1 MYRSFEEI
9 ESHIINDH
17 VKKTLAVANAQ
28 DDVSLEA
35 VITAKRKG
43 IINPILVGIPEKIA
57 EILNQAGES
66 SEDYEIIESR
76 EEREAGDIVCHM
88 VKERKA
94 DIPMKGLMQ
103 TKTFMR
109 AILNK
114 EMGFFADGSLLSQA
128 TVLDFEEE
136 HRMMVISDCAVN
148 ISPSVEE
155 KKKIT
160 ENAIKVAKS
169 IGINKPNIA
178 FLSAV
183 ETVNPKISSTVDA
196 EELAHFASEGKMGEI
211 GLAGGPLALDNALS
225 MEAAK
230 HKGISNP
237 VCGHADILIVPDLCS
252 GNILTKSL
260 TYFAHLKSAGTLNG
274 ANIPVV
280 MTSRTD
286 TPEDKYFSILMAVLT
301 AETENQK

>member
-9 ESHIINDH
+9 ESHVINDH

-43 IINPILVGIPEKIA
+43 IINPVLVGIPEKIS
-57 EILNQAGES
+57 EILKKAGES
-66 SEDYEIIESR
+66 PEEYQIIESR
-76 EEREAGDIVCHM
+76 EEREAGDIVCRL
-88 VKERKA
+88 VKEGKA

-114 EMGFFADGSLLSQA
+114 EMGFFAEGALLSQA
-128 TVLDFEEE
+128 TVLDVAEQN
-136 HRMMVISDCAVN
+136 RMMVISDCAVN
-148 ISPSVEE
+148 ISPDLGAKE
-155 KKKIT
+155 KIT
-160 ENAIKVAKS
+160 MNAVKIAHS
-169 IGINKPNIA
+169 LGIEKPNIA

-183 ETVNPKISSTVDA
+183 ETINPKIPSTVDA
-196 EELAHFASEGKMGEI
+196 DALAHLAAEGEMGEI
-211 GLAGGPLALDNALS
+211 GMAAGPLALDNALS
-225 MEAAK
+225 AEAAK
-230 HKGISNP
+230 HKGISSP
-237 VCGHADILIVPDLCS
+237 VCGNADILIVPDLCS

-286 TPEDKYFSILMAVLT
+286 TPEDKYYSILMAVLA
-301 AETENQK
+301 AENAK

>member
-9 ESHIINDH
+9 ESHVINDH

-43 IINPILVGIPEKIA
+43 IINPVLVGIPEKIS
-57 EILNQAGES
+57 EILKKAGES
-66 SEDYEIIESR
+66 PEEYQIIESR
-76 EEREAGDIVCHM
+76 EEREAGDIVCRL
-88 VKERKA
+88 VKEGKA

-114 EMGFFADGSLLSQA
+114 EMGFFAEGALLSQA
-128 TVLDFEEE
+128 TVLDFAEQN
-136 HRMMVISDCAVN
+136 RMMVISDCAVN
-148 ISPSVEE
+148 ISPDLGAKE
-155 KKKIT
+155 KIT
-160 ENAIKVAKS
+160 MNAVKIAHS
-169 IGINKPNIA
+169 LGIEKPNIA

-183 ETVNPKISSTVDA
+183 ETINPKIPSTVDA
-196 EELAHFASEGKMGEI
+196 DALAHLAAEGEMGEI
-211 GLAGGPLALDNALS
+211 GMAAGPLALDNALS
-225 MEAAK
+225 AEAAK
-230 HKGISNP
+230 HKGISSP
-237 VCGHADILIVPDLCS
+237 VCGNADILIVPDLCS

-286 TPEDKYFSILMAVLT
+286 TPEDKYYSILMAVLA
-301 AETENQK
+301 AEKAK

>member
-9 ESHIINDH
+9 ESHVINDH

-35 VITAKRKG
+35 VIAAKRKG
-43 IINPILVGIPEKIA
+43 IINPVLVGIPEKIS

-66 SEDYEIIESR
+66 PEEYQIIESR
-76 EEREAGDIVCHM
+76 EEREAGDIVCRL
-88 VKERKA
+88 VKEGKA

-114 EMGFFADGSLLSQA
+114 EVGFFSEGALLSQA
-128 TVLDFEEE
+128 TVLDFEEQN
-136 HRMMVISDCAVN
+136 RMMVITDCAVN
-148 ISPSVEE
+148 ISPDLEAKE
-155 KKKIT
+155 KIT
-160 ENAIKVAKS
+160 MNAVKIAHS
-169 IGINKPNIA
+169 LGIEKPNIA

-183 ETVNPKISSTVDA
+183 ETINPKIPSTVDA
-196 EELAHFASEGKMGEI
+196 DALAHLAEEGKMGEI
-211 GLAGGPLALDNALS
+211 GEAAGPLALDNALS
-225 MEAAK
+225 AEAAK
-230 HKGISNP
+230 HKGISST
-237 VCGHADILIVPDLCS
+237 VCGNADILIVPDLCS

-286 TPEDKYFSILMAVLT
+286 TPEDKYYSILMAVLA
-301 AETENQK
+301 AENAK

>member
-9 ESHIINDH
+9 ESHVINDH

-43 IINPILVGIPEKIA
+43 IINPVLVGIPEKIS
-57 EILNQAGES
+57 EILKKAGES
-66 SEDYEIIESR
+66 PEEYQIIESR
-76 EEREAGDIVCHM
+76 EEREAGDIVCRL
-88 VKERKA
+88 VKEGKA

-114 EMGFFADGSLLSQA
+114 EMGFFAEGALLSQA
-128 TVLDFEEE
+128 TVLDFAEQN
-136 HRMMVISDCAVN
+136 RMMVISDCAVN
-148 ISPSVEE
+148 ISPDLGAKE
-155 KKKIT
+155 KIT
-160 ENAIKVAKS
+160 MNAVKIAHS
-169 IGINKPNIA
+169 LGIEKPNIA

-183 ETVNPKISSTVDA
+183 ETINPKIPSTVDA
-196 EELAHFASEGKMGEI
+196 DALAHLAAEGEMGEI
-211 GLAGGPLALDNALS
+211 GTAAGPLALDNALS
-225 MEAAK
+225 AEAAK
-230 HKGISNP
+230 HKGISSP
-237 VCGHADILIVPDLCS
+237 VCGNADILIVPDLCS

-286 TPEDKYFSILMAVLT
+286 TPEDKYYSILMAVLA
-301 AETENQK
+301 AENAK

>member
-9 ESHIINDH
+9 ESHVINDH

-43 IINPILVGIPEKIA
+43 IINPVLVGIPEKIS
-57 EILNQAGES
+57 EILKKAGES
-66 SEDYEIIESR
+66 PEEYQIIESR
-76 EEREAGDIVCHM
+76 EEREAGDIVCRL
-88 VKERKA
+88 VKEGKA

-114 EMGFFADGSLLSQA
+114 EMGFFAEGALLSQA
-128 TVLDFEEE
+128 TVLDFAEQN
-136 HRMMVISDCAVN
+136 RMMVISDCAVN
-148 ISPSVEE
+148 ISPDLGAKE
-155 KKKIT
+155 KIT
-160 ENAIKVAKS
+160 MNAVKIAHS
-169 IGINKPNIA
+169 LGIEKPNIA

-183 ETVNPKISSTVDA
+183 ETINPKIPSTVDA
-196 EELAHFASEGKMGEI
+196 DALAHLAAEGEMGEI
-211 GLAGGPLALDNALS
+211 GMAAGPLALDNALS
-225 MEAAK
+225 AEAAK
-230 HKGISNP
+230 HKGISSP
-237 VCGHADILIVPDLCS
+237 VCGNADILIVPDLCS

-286 TPEDKYFSILMAVLT
+286 TPEDKYYSILMAVLA
-301 AETENQK
+301 AENAK

>member
-9 ESHIINDH
+9 ESHVINDH

-43 IINPILVGIPEKIA
+43 IINPVLVGIPEKIS
-57 EILNQAGES
+57 EILKKAGES
-66 SEDYEIIESR
+66 PEEYQIIESR
-76 EEREAGDIVCHM
+76 EEREAGDIVCRL
-88 VKERKA
+88 VKEGKA

-114 EMGFFADGSLLSQA
+114 EMGFFAEGALLSQA
-128 TVLDFEEE
+128 TVLDFTEQN
-136 HRMMVISDCAVN
+136 RMMVISDCAVN
-148 ISPSVEE
+148 ISPDLGAKE
-155 KKKIT
+155 KIT
-160 ENAIKVAKS
+160 MNAVKIAHS
-169 IGINKPNIA
+169 LGIEKPNIA

-183 ETVNPKISSTVDA
+183 ETINPKIPSTVDA
-196 EELAHFASEGKMGEI
+196 DALAHLAAEGEMGEI
-211 GLAGGPLALDNALS
+211 GMAAGPLALDNALS
-225 MEAAK
+225 AEAAK
-230 HKGISNP
+230 HKGISSP
-237 VCGHADILIVPDLCS
+237 VCGNADILIVPDLCS

-286 TPEDKYFSILMAVLT
+286 TPEDKYYSILMAVLA
-301 AETENQK
+301 AENAK

>member
-9 ESHIINDH
+9 ESHVINDH

-43 IINPILVGIPEKIA
+43 IINPVLVGIPEKIS
-57 EILNQAGES
+57 EILKKAGES
-66 SEDYEIIESR
+66 PEEYQIIESR
-76 EEREAGDIVCHM
+76 EEREAGDIVCRL
-88 VKERKA
+88 VKEGKA

-114 EMGFFADGSLLSQA
+114 EMGFFAEGALLSQA
-128 TVLDFEEE
+128 TVLDFAEQN
-136 HRMMVISDCAVN
+136 RMMVISDCAVN
-148 ISPSVEE
+148 ISPDLGAKE
-155 KKKIT
+155 KIT
-160 ENAIKVAKS
+160 MNAVKIAHS
-169 IGINKPNIA
+169 LGIEKPNIA

-183 ETVNPKISSTVDA
+183 ETINPKIPSTVDA
-196 EELAHFASEGKMGEI
+196 DALAHLAAEGEMGEI
-211 GLAGGPLALDNALS
+211 GMAAGPLALDNALS
-225 MEAAK
+225 AEAAK
-230 HKGISNP
+230 HKGISSP
-237 VCGHADILIVPDLCS
+237 VCGNADILIVPDLCS

-260 TYFAHLKSAGTLNG
+260 TYFTHLKSAGTLNG

-286 TPEDKYFSILMAVLT
+286 TPEDKYYSILMAVLA
-301 AETENQK
+301 AENAKKK

>member
-9 ESHIINDH
+9 ESHVINDH
-17 VKKTLAVANAQ
+17 VKKTLAVANAR

-43 IINPILVGIPEKIA
+43 IINPVLVGIPEKIS
-57 EILNQAGES
+57 EILKKAGES
-66 SEDYEIIESR
+66 PEEYQIIESR
-76 EEREAGDIVCHM
+76 EEREAGDIVCRL
-88 VKERKA
+88 VKEGKA

-114 EMGFFADGSLLSQA
+114 EMGFFAEGALLSQA
-128 TVLDFEEE
+128 TVLDFAEQN
-136 HRMMVISDCAVN
+136 RMMVISDCAVN
-148 ISPSVEE
+148 ISPDLGAKE
-155 KKKIT
+155 KIT
-160 ENAIKVAKS
+160 MNAVKIAHS
-169 IGINKPNIA
+169 LGIEKPNIA

-183 ETVNPKISSTVDA
+183 ETINPKIPSTVDA
-196 EELAHFASEGKMGEI
+196 DALAHLAAEGEMGEI
-211 GLAGGPLALDNALS
+211 GMAAGPLALDNALS
-225 MEAAK
+225 AEAAK
-230 HKGISNP
+230 HKGISSP
-237 VCGHADILIVPDLCS
+237 VCGNADILIVPDLCS

-286 TPEDKYFSILMAVLT
+286 TPEDKYYSILMAVLA
-301 AETENQK
+301 AENAK